1 MIGRYAD
8 LNVYREIFKS
18 RDFYKFAAGAVL
30 IPAAMIVQG
39 RGGAGISLAD
49 IILMASV
56 LLNGGPI
63 VIEAVKGLVER
74 RINVDE
80 LVSIAIIACVLN
92 QNFLE
97 AAIVSAIMVFGAL
110 VEEAVSD
117 SARDAIKKLIEVTP
131 QTAVVVKNGQ
141 ELEVETSRIKPGDVL
156 IVRQGQ
162 VIAVDGRVIEG
173 QAAVQEAS
181 LTGEPVPVRKKRGDS
196 VYAGTS
202 CADGFIQIETLKVG
216 DDAAIGKIIK
226 MVRGAEQSKTQGSKI
241 VDRYTAW
248 FTPVILA
255 AALVTFFVT
264 WDLTRAITVL
274 IVGCPCS
281 FLLAGPV
288 TTVAAVGR
296 AARSGILVKGGK
308 YLENIARAKIFCFD
322 KTGTLTTGC
331 PVVTKVDVED
341 GWTKKEVLALASAV
355 EKKSLHPLA
364 QAIVEEAETQGL
376 LVAEASDIISRPGRG
391 ISGRVAEKTV
401 KVETGDT
408 QNSLGYTCVDVL
420 IDEKKAGSI
429 CLEDRPRSEA
439 SNVISMLRKD
449 GIGKMVMISGD
460 STSSVDKIAKAVGIR
475 TWFAGQYPEDKLNT
489 LKDFGDRDMIYLGDG
504 INDAPALKQ
513 ADTGIAMGAKGADVA
528 LETADVV
535 LMNDT
540 LCQLPFLVDLSRT
553 MARVIKVS
561 IALSLIIN
569 FMAVGAGAL
578 GWLTPVTG
586 AITHNIGSVLVVALA
601 ASIRFKRDG
610 NGTVDSRQVGLTFQ
624 ACDK

>member
-39 RGGAGISLAD
+39 REGAGISLAD

-241 VDRYTAW
+241 VDRYAAW

-341 GWTKKEVLALASAV
+341 GWTKKEVLAMASAV

-489 LKDFGDRDMIYLGDG
+489 LKDFGDKDMIYLGDG

-528 LETADVV
+528 LETVDVV

-553 MARVIKVS
+553 MARV
-561 IALSLIIN
+561 
-569 FMAVGAGAL
+569 
-578 GWLTPVTG
+578 
-586 AITHNIGSVLVVALA
+586 
-601 ASIRFKRDG
+601 
-610 NGTVDSRQVGLTFQ
+610 
-624 ACDK
+624 